1 MSTRLQS
8 KNKYFCTDKEKL
20 KDFMKAEGFIFKNS
34 ILENDDYYLDPKFNL
49 LENNTCIR
57 IRTINN
63 KDVILTFDGYV
74 NNPSGIE
81 MKDKNNVT
89 VDLSQKENIE
99 NFLSNIGYYKYV
111 QMNIVKETYVKKD
124 KEYYF
129 SISIDSIENVGEFV
143 DFDIYTDSEDEK
155 TTNNIYYSFEEK
167 IEKVVNQKM
176 NAKYRDFVS
185 AFTYINQLKGDNL
198 KRILV
203 ELDKIFIDLNPDS
216 LEDSIKNNLTILNLE
231 LIEELESK
239 GIMVQIVYSN
249 TDEPMINALKKIL
262 DRVGYTPTF
271 MNIRAIKELS
281 VKETFILEKQKKIS
295 FNEVAFMILTNRI
308 EKQ

>member
-8 KNKYFCTDKEKL
+8 RNKYFCTDKEKL

-34 ILENDDYYLDPKFNL
+34 ILENDDYYLDAKFNL

-57 IRTINN
+57 IRTVNN

-155 TTNNIYYSFEEK
+155 TTNNIYYNFEEK
-167 IEKVVNQKM
+167 IEKVVDQKM
-176 NAKYRDFVS
+176 NAKYRDYVS

-203 ELDKIFIDLNPDS
+203 ELDKIFIDLNSDS

-231 LIEELESK
+231 LIEELENK
-239 GIMVQIVYSN
+239 GIIVEIVYSN

-281 VKETFILEKQKKIS
+281 VKEIFILEKQKKIS

-308 EKQ
+308 DK